1 MPIKS
6 IIFVVSLVKTI
17 RFLLTNKITSN
28 HEQETYRHAFPH
40 GTSCTLCTEIWSSEL
55 SIGALVA
62 VRWNFDLPRDAAP
75 LALPATPLLRQA
87 AAELA
92 AYFAGQLRE
101 FTVPLAPKG
110 TPFQQKVWAA
120 LREIPYGETRS
131 YKEIAAMV
139 GNEKACRAVGMA
151 NNRNPLPI
159 FIPCH
164 RVVGSDGKLVGYA
177 GGLDVKTFLLELEK
191 E

>member
-1 MPIKS
+1 M
-6 IIFVVSLVKTI
+6 
-17 RFLLTNKITSN
+17 
-28 HEQETYRHAFPH
+28 
-40 GTSCTLCTEIWSSEL
+40 
-55 SIGALVA
+55 VA
-62 VRWNFDLPRDAAP
+62 VLWNFELPRDAAP

-87 AAELA
+87 AAELT
-92 AYFAGQLRE
+92 AYFAGQLRQ
-101 FTVPLAPKG
+101 FPVPLAPKG

-164 RVVGSDGKLVGYA
+164 RVVGTDGKLVGYA

>member
-1 MPIKS
+1 MSSYLCPSPIG
-6 IIFVVSLVKTI
+6 
-17 RFLLTNKITSN
+17 LLTLV
-28 HEQETYRHAFPH
+28 EED
-40 GTSCTLCTEIWSSEL
+40 
-55 SIGALVA
+55 GALTA
-62 VRWNFDLPRDAAP
+62 LRFHPDLPRDAASF
-75 LALPATPLLRQA
+75 ALPSTPLLRQA
-87 AAELA
+87 AAELRE
-92 AYFAGQLRE
+92 YFAGQRRQ

-110 TPFQQKVWAA
+110 TPFQQKVWKA
-120 LREIPYGETRS
+120 LQEIPYGETRS
-131 YKEIAAMV
+131 YKEIAIAA
-139 GNEKACRAVGMA
+139 GNEKACRAVGLA

>member
-1 MPIKS
+1 MAQYICPSLIGPL
-6 IIFVVSLVKTI
+6 SLVEE
-17 RFLLTNKITSN
+17 N
-28 HEQETYRHAFPH
+28 
-40 GTSCTLCTEIWSSEL
+40 
-55 SIGALVA
+55 GALVA
-62 VRWNFDLPRDAAP
+62 VWWNFELPRDAAP

-87 AAELA
+87 AAELT
-92 AYFAGQLRE
+92 AYFAGQLRQ

-164 RVVGSDGKLVGYA
+164 RVVGANGKLVGYA

>member
-1 MPIKS
+1 MCEYICPSPIGPLT
-6 IIFVVSLVKTI
+6 LV
-17 RFLLTNKITSN
+17 
-28 HEQETYRHAFPH
+28 EED
-40 GTSCTLCTEIWSSEL
+40 
-55 SIGALVA
+55 GALVA

-75 LALPATPLLRQA
+75 MALPSTPLLRQA

-92 AYFAGQLRE
+92 AYFAGRLRA

-110 TPFQQKVWAA
+110 TPFQQKVWKV

-131 YKEIAAMV
+131 YKELAIAV

-177 GGLDVKTFLLELEK
+177 GGLDVKTYLLELEK

>member
-1 MPIKS
+1 MAQYICPSPIGPL
-6 IIFVVSLVKTI
+6 SLVEE
-17 RFLLTNKITSN
+17 N
-28 HEQETYRHAFPH
+28 
-40 GTSCTLCTEIWSSEL
+40 
-55 SIGALVA
+55 GALVA
-62 VRWNFDLPRDAAP
+62 VRWNFDLPRDATP

-87 AAELA
+87 AAELRE
-92 AYFAGQLRE
+92 YFAGLRKS

-120 LREIPYGETRS
+120 LQTIPYGETRS
-131 YKEIAAMV
+131 YKEIAAQI

-151 NNRNPLPI
+151 NNRNPLSI

-164 RVVGSDGKLVGYA
+164 RVVGKDGTLVGYA
-177 GGLDVKTFLLELEK
+177 GGLDIKTYLLNLEK

>member
-1 MPIKS
+1 MSSYLCPSPIGPLT
-6 IIFVVSLVKTI
+6 LV
-17 RFLLTNKITSN
+17 
-28 HEQETYRHAFPH
+28 EED
-40 GTSCTLCTEIWSSEL
+40 
-55 SIGALVA
+55 GALAA
-62 VRWNFDLPRDAAP
+62 VRFHPDLPRDAASF
-75 LALPATPLLRQA
+75 ALPSTPLLRQA
-87 AAELA
+87 AAELRE
-92 AYFAGQLRE
+92 YFAGQRRQ

-110 TPFQQKVWAA
+110 TPFQQKVWKA
-120 LREIPYGETRS
+120 LQEIPYGETRS
-131 YKEIAAMV
+131 YKEIAIAA

>member
-1 MPIKS
+1 MAQYICPSPIGPL
-6 IIFVVSLVKTI
+6 SLVEE
-17 RFLLTNKITSN
+17 NS
-28 HEQETYRHAFPH
+28 
-40 GTSCTLCTEIWSSEL
+40 
-55 SIGALVA
+55 ALVE
-62 VRWNFDLPRDAAP
+62 VRWNVDLPRDAAP
-75 LALPATPLLRQA
+75 MALPATPLLRQA
-87 AAELA
+87 AAELT
-92 AYFAGQLRE
+92 AYFAGQLRQ

-164 RVVGSDGKLVGYA
+164 RVVGANGKLVGYA
-177 GGLDVKTFLLELEK
+177 GGLDVKTFLLNLEK

>member
-1 MPIKS
+1 MAQYICPSPIGPL
-6 IIFVVSLVKTI
+6 SLVEE
-17 RFLLTNKITSN
+17 N
-28 HEQETYRHAFPH
+28 
-40 GTSCTLCTEIWSSEL
+40 
-55 SIGALVA
+55 GALVA
-62 VRWNFDLPRDAAP
+62 VRWNFDLPRDAVP
-75 LALPATPLLRQA
+75 LALPSTPLLRQA

>member
-1 MPIKS
+1 MEE
-6 IIFVVSLVKTI
+6 
-17 RFLLTNKITSN
+17 ND
-28 HEQETYRHAFPH
+28 
-40 GTSCTLCTEIWSSEL
+40 
-55 SIGALVA
+55 ALVA
-62 VRWNFDLPRDAAP
+62 VRWNVDLPRDSVP
-75 LALPATPLLRQA
+75 LALPTTPLLRQA

-92 AYFAGQLRE
+92 AYFAGDLRE

-164 RVVGSDGKLVGYA
+164 RVVGADGELVGYA

>member
-1 MPIKS
+1 MAQYICPSPIGPL
-6 IIFVVSLVKTI
+6 SLVEE
-17 RFLLTNKITSN
+17 N
-28 HEQETYRHAFPH
+28 
-40 GTSCTLCTEIWSSEL
+40 
-55 SIGALVA
+55 GALVA
-62 VRWNFDLPRDAAP
+62 VRWNVDLTRDAVP
-75 LALPATPLLRQA
+75 MALPATPLLRQA

-92 AYFAGQLRE
+92 SYFAGQLRA

-164 RVVGSDGKLVGYA
+164 RVVGANGKLVGYA
-177 GGLDVKTFLLELEK
+177 GGLDVKTFLLELE
-191 E
+191 

>member
-1 MPIKS
+1 MAQYICPSLIGPL
-6 IIFVVSLVKTI
+6 SLVEE
-17 RFLLTNKITSN
+17 NS
-28 HEQETYRHAFPH
+28 
-40 GTSCTLCTEIWSSEL
+40 
-55 SIGALVA
+55 ALVE
-62 VRWNFDLPRDAAP
+62 VRWNVDLPRDAAP
-75 LALPATPLLRQA
+75 MALPATPLLRPA
-87 AAELA
+87 AAELP
-92 AYFAGQLRE
+92 AYFAGQLRQ

-110 TPFQQKVWAA
+110 TPFLLKVWAA

-164 RVVGSDGKLVGYA
+164 RVVGANGKLVGYA

>member
-1 MPIKS
+1 MSSYLCPSPIGPLT
-6 IIFVVSLVKTI
+6 LV
-17 RFLLTNKITSN
+17 
-28 HEQETYRHAFPH
+28 EED
-40 GTSCTLCTEIWSSEL
+40 
-55 SIGALVA
+55 GALAA
-62 VRWNFDLPRDAAP
+62 VRFHPDLPRDAASF
-75 LALPATPLLRQA
+75 ALPSTPLLRQA
-87 AAELA
+87 AAELRE
-92 AYFAGQLRE
+92 YFAGQRRQ

-110 TPFQQKVWAA
+110 TPFQQKVWKA
-120 LREIPYGETRS
+120 LQEIPYGETRS
-131 YKEIAAMV
+131 YKEIAIAA

-164 RVVGSDGKLVGYA
+164 RVVGADGKLVGYA

>member
-1 MPIKS
+1 MPQYICPS
-6 IIFVVSLVKTI
+6 PIGPLSLVEE
-17 RFLLTNKITSN
+17 N
-28 HEQETYRHAFPH
+28 
-40 GTSCTLCTEIWSSEL
+40 
-55 SIGALVA
+55 GALVE
-62 VRWNFDLPRDAAP
+62 VRWNFDLPRDAAS
-75 LALPATPLLRQA
+75 LALPSTPLLRQA

-92 AYFAGQLRE
+92 AYFAGELRA

-164 RVVGSDGKLVGYA
+164 RVVGADGKLVGYA
-177 GGLDVKTFLLELEK
+177 GGLDVKTLLLELEK

>member
-1 MPIKS
+1 MEE
-6 IIFVVSLVKTI
+6 
-17 RFLLTNKITSN
+17 ND
-28 HEQETYRHAFPH
+28 
-40 GTSCTLCTEIWSSEL
+40 
-55 SIGALVA
+55 ALVA

-75 LALPATPLLRQA
+75 LALPSTPLLRQA

-92 AYFAGQLRE
+92 AYFAGDLRE

-110 TPFQQKVWAA
+110 TPFQQKVWTA

-164 RVVGSDGKLVGYA
+164 RVVGTNGKLVGYA

>member
-1 MPIKS
+1 MAQYICPSPIGPL
-6 IIFVVSLVKTI
+6 SLVEE
-17 RFLLTNKITSN
+17 N
-28 HEQETYRHAFPH
+28 
-40 GTSCTLCTEIWSSEL
+40 
-55 SIGALVA
+55 GALVA
-62 VRWNFDLPRDAAP
+62 VRWNVDLPRDAVP
-75 LALPATPLLRQA
+75 MALPTTPLLRQA
-87 AAELA
+87 AAELT

-177 GGLDVKTFLLELEK
+177 GGLDVKTFLLNLEK

>member
-1 MPIKS
+1 MSSYLCPSPIGPLT
-6 IIFVVSLVKTI
+6 LV
-17 RFLLTNKITSN
+17 
-28 HEQETYRHAFPH
+28 EED
-40 GTSCTLCTEIWSSEL
+40 
-55 SIGALVA
+55 GALAA
-62 VRWNFDLPRDAAP
+62 VRFHPDLPRDAASF
-75 LALPATPLLRQA
+75 ALPSTPLLRQA
-87 AAELA
+87 AAELRE
-92 AYFAGQLRE
+92 YFAGQRRQ

-110 TPFQQKVWAA
+110 TPFQQKVWKA
-120 LREIPYGETRS
+120 LQEIPYGETRS
-131 YKEIAAMV
+131 YKEIAIAV
-139 GNEKACRAVGMA
+139 GNEKACRAVGLA

>member
-1 MPIKS
+1 MEYICPSPIGPLT
-6 IIFVVSLVKTI
+6 LVEE
-17 RFLLTNKITSN
+17 ND
-28 HEQETYRHAFPH
+28 
-40 GTSCTLCTEIWSSEL
+40 
-55 SIGALVA
+55 ALVA

-75 LALPATPLLRQA
+75 LALPSTPLLRQA

-139 GNEKACRAVGMA
+139 GNEKTCRAVGMA

>member
-1 MPIKS
+1 MPQYICPS
-6 IIFVVSLVKTI
+6 PIGPLSLVEE
-17 RFLLTNKITSN
+17 N
-28 HEQETYRHAFPH
+28 
-40 GTSCTLCTEIWSSEL
+40 
-55 SIGALVA
+55 GALVA
-62 VRWNFDLPRDAAP
+62 VRWNFDFPRDAAP

-92 AYFAGQLRE
+92 AYFAGQLRV

-164 RVVGSDGKLVGYA
+164 RVVGSNGKLVGYA

>member
-1 MPIKS
+1 MEYICPSPIGP
-6 IIFVVSLVKTI
+6 
-17 RFLLTNKITSN
+17 LTLMEEND
-28 HEQETYRHAFPH
+28 
-40 GTSCTLCTEIWSSEL
+40 
-55 SIGALVA
+55 ALVA

-75 LALPATPLLRQA
+75 LALPSTPLLRQA

-92 AYFAGQLRE
+92 AYFAGDLRE

-110 TPFQQKVWAA
+110 TPFQQKVWTA

-164 RVVGSDGKLVGYA
+164 RVVGTNGKLVGYA

>member
-1 MPIKS
+1 MAQYICPSPIGPL
-6 IIFVVSLVKTI
+6 SLVEE
-17 RFLLTNKITSN
+17 N
-28 HEQETYRHAFPH
+28 
-40 GTSCTLCTEIWSSEL
+40 
-55 SIGALVA
+55 GALVA

-87 AAELA
+87 AAELT

-101 FTVPLAPKG
+101 FTVPLTPKG

-120 LREIPYGETRS
+120 LREIPYGKTRS
-131 YKEIAAMV
+131 YKELAIAI

-164 RVVGSDGKLVGYA
+164 RVVGADGKLVGYA
-177 GGLDVKTFLLELEK
+177 GGLDVKTFLLNLEK

>member
-1 MPIKS
+1 MSSYLCPSPIGPLT
-6 IIFVVSLVKTI
+6 LV
-17 RFLLTNKITSN
+17 
-28 HEQETYRHAFPH
+28 EED
-40 GTSCTLCTEIWSSEL
+40 
-55 SIGALVA
+55 GALAA
-62 VRWNFDLPRDAAP
+62 VRFHPDLPRDAASF
-75 LALPATPLLRQA
+75 ALPSTTPLLRQA
-87 AAELA
+87 AAELQE
-92 AYFAGQLRE
+92 YFAGQRRQ

-110 TPFQQKVWAA
+110 TPFQQKVWKA
-120 LREIPYGETRS
+120 LQEIPYGETRS
-131 YKEIAAMV
+131 YKEIAIAA